1 MMATNPLSF
10 DDVRSGGLPVYS
22 LTMAKYDQKRSI
34 ECVGTMDDH
43 PEYRTL
49 LPQVENSKGEA
60 APAPRKPRMEAT
72 ETQKNKVEEQQIK
85 SLWTAL
91 QVAEGQREKRGL
103 QFGQAVFEYRK
114 KHAAP
119 GRRTDLNLVLNE
131 TRSETFE
138 EFCDRLGIVRST
150 AYRWIAKYEE
160 SIGTRLPK
168 PTPDNRPSET
178 TSYEVKVEAE
188 PTAQAT
194 SMDVSPDENSS
205 SAEDDLPPESE
216 PEPTPPT
223 PTPTPVVTTE
233 EKDLKHLCF
242 LEIRLNSI
250 SIALQQVVN
259 GKAKWSKYPEYA
271 KVLALGVK
279 IADFSQVAVTEMTTK
294 AT

>member
-1 MMATNPLSF
+1 MKATT
-10 DDVRSGGLPVYS
+10 D
-22 LTMAKYDQKRSI
+22 TQ
-34 ECVGTMDDH
+34 
-43 PEYRTL
+43 
-49 LPQVENSKGEA
+49 
-60 APAPRKPRMEAT
+60 T
-72 ETQKNKVEEQQIK
+72 ETIEEQNIML
-85 SLWTAL
+85 LWKVL

-103 QFGQAVFEYRK
+103 QFGQAVYEYRK

-168 PTPDNRPSET
+168 PNPDNRPNET
-178 TSYEVKVEAE
+178 TSYKVEAE

-216 PEPTPPT
+216 P
-223 PTPTPVVTTE
+223 TPTPVVSTE
-233 EKDLKHLCF
+233 EKEQKHLCF
-242 LEIRLNSI
+242 LMKRLKSI
-250 SIALQQVVN
+250 SIALKQVVD
-259 GKAKWSKYPEYA
+259 GKAKWSKHAEYA
-271 KVLALGVK
+271 EVISLGVN
-279 IADFSQVAVTEMTTK
+279 IADFSQEAVTEMTTK